1 LFGNAKLSTAE
12 ILSQHEKTEMKSVKA
27 EDYVDVDVKPSIN
40 LNEDTQE
47 MLSPVTE
54 EDRKKILETPL
65 QGDYGEFIPILP
77 VKVEDPNLSYEEEVD
92 KVGEREMSS
101 DSDEIDP
108 KLYHLEGGEDE
119 NLSFGNQE

>member
-1 LFGNAKLSTAE
+1 
-12 ILSQHEKTEMKSVKA
+12 MKSVKA

-92 KVGEREMSS
+92 KAGEREMSA